1 MLKIKNTLKALEK
14 LGFKQYI
21 FEDGANSY
29 YPEVRKSVNKK
40 QAV

>member
-1 MLKIKNTLKALEK
+1 MLKIKKTLDALQK

-21 FEDGANSY
+21 FEDGENAY

-40 QAV
+40 QTI